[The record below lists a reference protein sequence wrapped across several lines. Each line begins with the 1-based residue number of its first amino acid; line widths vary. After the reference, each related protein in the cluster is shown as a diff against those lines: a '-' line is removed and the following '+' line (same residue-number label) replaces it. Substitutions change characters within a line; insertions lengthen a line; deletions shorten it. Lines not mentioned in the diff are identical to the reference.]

1 MRQHEAASKLQAVER
16 GRAVRA
22 QQPLARARAEGAEE
36 EASPL
41 PSAPMGLSTIERAL
55 ARRKL
60 AEEERA
66 TVSEEPAYLS
76 SRAVAAQQRRQLAAA
91 TLLQAHHRGRQ
102 TRKRMGRQVVANAL
116 RDTEPEPE
124 PELEAEAKPSALERA
139 RQRRRR
145 KSMERTKA
153 PPAAEQAVPA
163 HSSSRAEAARRRQ
176 QLAAA
181 TLVQAHYRGWRARR
195 ELEHPKAVRVR
206 APTDTSPSLHSSS
219 NDAGTDCP
227 IIGRSCNNRHWCVSL
242 SVP

>member
-41 PSAPMGLSTIERAL
+41 PSAPAGLSTIERAL

-66 TVSEEPAYLS
+66 TVSEMPAYLS

-153 PPAAEQAVPA
+153 PPAASSEQAVPA

-206 APTDTSPSLHSSS
+206 APIDTSASL
-219 NDAGTDCP
+219 P
-227 IIGRSCNNRHWCVSL
+227 L
-242 SVP
+242 